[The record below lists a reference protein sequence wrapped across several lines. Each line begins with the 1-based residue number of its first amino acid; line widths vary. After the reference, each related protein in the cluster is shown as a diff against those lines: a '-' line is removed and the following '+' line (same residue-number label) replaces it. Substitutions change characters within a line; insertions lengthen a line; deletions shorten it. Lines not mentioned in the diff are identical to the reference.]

1 MGFSTMFSKWIWQG
15 PGAQAWDAP
24 VVSQWLSRPQAV
36 TQPQDTSAVDTVF
49 SGWIEPLGHQFSQSH
64 LAGLIDFH
72 ALGWILFFCVMLVYL
87 LNKQQWLR
95 MQREMRKMAMF
106 DPLTGLHNRTLLE
119 ETLRDKIKANK
130 DSSNSQRFALMLGDL
145 DRFQQVNDTLGH
157 QAGDHLLKQVAFRL
171 KNILR
176 NTDFVARLGGDE
188 FGIILDSL
196 DHDGFVNQLA
206 QRIQKTLDEPIL
218 LDGMAIKAGISM
230 GIVLYPD
237 DGEDLDTLMRH
248 VDIALYRAK
257 ERRDCF
263 TFYDAEM
270 DEYNRKHIELQNDLR
285 EAIKNQDLEAYYQP
299 KVDCNTHQVK
309 GLEALARWS
318 HPERGMISPAE
329 FIPIAK
335 KNNLIGGLTLVMLEK
350 SIQQISQLYHQGVD
364 ILLSVNITEQNLGD
378 LSFPETVAEILLR
391 HNFPPHCLE
400 LEITEDVIIDNVK
413 NAARVTEKLKN
424 LGIQIS
430 IDDFGT
436 GNSSISYLKKLPIN
450 TLKIDLSFIREM
462 NRSPDDAAIVKTT
475 ILLSKSLGLSVVAEG
490 VEDELTLQRLNDWG
504 CDLAQGFYVCK
515 PIPQEELVRW
525 LEKGPWKPVF
535 RTQAEQSTTKEADD
549 FSSPSHNVR
558 PFKRSQAGGGLE

>member
-1 MGFSTMFSKWIWQG
+1 MGFPTAFSKLVWQSHG
-15 PGAQAWDAP
+15 PLAGVMPLASPWLNQTQAAP
-24 VVSQWLSRPQAV
+24 PLGES
-36 TQPQDTSAVDTVF
+36 SAGPFF
-49 SGWIEPLGHQFSQSH
+49 SGWMGPLAQQFSQSH

-72 ALGWILFFCVMLVYL
+72 ALGWLLFFCAMLVYA
-87 LNKQQWLR
+87 LNKEQWLR

-106 DPLTGLHNRTLLE
+106 DPLTGLHNRALLE
-119 ETLRDKIKANK
+119 ETVQEKIRASK
-130 DSSNSQRFALMLGDL
+130 DNGKKFALMLGDL

-157 QAGDHLLKQVAFRL
+157 QAGDNLLKQVAFRL

-176 NTDFVARLGGDE
+176 STDFVARLGGDE
-188 FGIILDSL
+188 FAIILDSL

-237 DGEDLDTLMRH
+237 DGEDLETLMRH

-263 TFYDAEM
+263 TFYDADM
-270 DEYNRKHIELQNDLR
+270 DEYNRKHMQLQNDLR

-335 KNNLIGGLTLVMLEK
+335 KNNLIGGLTLMMLEK

-378 LSFPETVAEILLR
+378 MDFPETVAEILLR

-424 LGIQIS
+424 LGVQIS

-475 ILLSKSLGLSVVAEG
+475 IILSKSLGLSVVAEG

-515 PIPQEELVRW
+515 PIPQEELIRW
-525 LEKGPWKPVF
+525 LEQGPWKPVI
-535 RTQAEQSTTKEADD
+535 RTQPAQPLSPQAEKEAED
-549 FSSPSHNVR
+549 SASNVR
-558 PFKRSQAGGGLE
+558 PFKRSQAGGME

>member
-1 MGFSTMFSKWIWQG
+1 MGFPTAFSKLVWQSHG
-15 PGAQAWDAP
+15 PLEWADPLA
-24 VVSQWLSRPQAV
+24 SQWLSRSQAAHS
-36 TQPQDTSAVDTVF
+36 PGELAADVF
-49 SGWIEPLGHQFSQSH
+49 LSGWTGPLAQQFSQSH

-72 ALGWILFFCVMLVYL
+72 ALGWLLFFCAMLVYA
-87 LNKQQWLR
+87 LNKEQWLR

-106 DPLTGLHNRTLLE
+106 DPLTGLHNRALLE
-119 ETLRDKIKANK
+119 ETVREKIRVSK
-130 DSSNSQRFALMLGDL
+130 DHSKKFALMLGDL

-176 NTDFVARLGGDE
+176 STDFVARLGGDE
-188 FGIILDSL
+188 FAIILDSL
-196 DHDGFVNQLA
+196 DHEGFVNQLA

-237 DGEDLDTLMRH
+237 DGDDLDTLMRH

-263 TFYDAEM
+263 TFYDAGM
-270 DEYNRKHIELQNDLR
+270 DEYNRKHMQLQNDLR

-378 LSFPETVAEILLR
+378 LDFPETVAEILLR
-391 HNFPPHCLE
+391 HNFPPQCLE

-475 ILLSKSLGLSVVAEG
+475 IILSKSLGLSVVAEG

-515 PIPQEELVRW
+515 PIPQEELLLW

-535 RTQAEQSTTKEADD
+535 RTQSDQPLAQQKEKEGEDPA
-549 FSSPSHNVR
+549 SNVR
-558 PFKRSQAGGGLE
+558 PFKRSQAGGLE

>member
-1 MGFSTMFSKWIWQG
+1 MGFSIIISNLVGSGPVALKWSALTALPLLPQS
-15 PGAQAWDAP
+15 QAAP
-24 VVSQWLSRPQAV
+24 PVGMQ
-36 TQPQDTSAVDTVF
+36 TQLHSDNTVF
-49 SGWIEPLGHQFSQSH
+49 SGWLEQLAQQFSQSS
-64 LAGLIDFH
+64 LYGFVDFH
-72 ALGWILFFCVMLVYL
+72 ALGWLLFFCSILLYL
-87 LNKQQWLR
+87 MNKEQWLR
-95 MQREMRKMAMF
+95 MQRELRKMAMF

-119 ETLRDKIKANK
+119 ETVREKIQAYKG
-130 DSSNSQRFALMLGDL
+130 SQKKFALLLGDL

-157 QAGDHLLKQVAFRL
+157 HAGDNLLKQVAFRL

-176 NTDFVARLGGDE
+176 STDFVARLGGDE
-188 FGIILDSL
+188 FAIVLSSL
-196 DHDGFVNQLA
+196 DHEGFVNQLA
-206 QRIQKTLDEPIL
+206 ERIQKTLDEPIL
-218 LDGMAIKAGISM
+218 IDSMPIKAGMSL
-230 GIVLYPD
+230 GIVFYPD

-263 TFYDAEM
+263 TFYDEEM
-270 DEYNRKHIELQNDLR
+270 DEYNRKHMQLQNDLR

-309 GLEALARWS
+309 GLEALARWI

-335 KNNLIGGLTLVMLEK
+335 KNNLIGGLTMLMLEK
-350 SIQQISQLYHQGVD
+350 SIQQISQLYHQGVE
-364 ILLSVNITEQNLGD
+364 ILLSVNITEENLGD
-378 LSFPETVAEILLR
+378 LDFPEAVAEILKR
-391 HNFPPHCLE
+391 HDFPASCLE

-413 NAARVTEKLKN
+413 NAAQVTEKLKN
-424 LGIQIS
+424 LGIQMS

-462 NRSPDDAAIVKTT
+462 NRSADDAAIVKNT
-475 ILLSKSLGLSVVAEG
+475 IILNKSLGLSVVAEG

-515 PIPQEELVRW
+515 PVPQAELIHW
-525 LEKGPWKPVF
+525 LEKGPWKPIL
-535 RTQAEQSTTKEADD
+535 RKQSAQPSAEETS
-549 FSSPSHNVR
+549 NIR
-558 PFKRSQAGGGLE
+558 PFKRWQAGGME